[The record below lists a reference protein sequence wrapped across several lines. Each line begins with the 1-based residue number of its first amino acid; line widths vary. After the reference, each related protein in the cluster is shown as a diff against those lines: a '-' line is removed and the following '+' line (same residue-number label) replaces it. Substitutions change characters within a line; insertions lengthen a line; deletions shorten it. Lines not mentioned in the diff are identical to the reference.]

1 VDCEGIVVTWRLEVV
16 HRTSFTYATAVKS
29 SYNEAR
35 MTPITDLHQSTVNVR
50 FATLPS
56 TPIRRYWDYWGTQ
69 VTAFDIA
76 DPHERLV
83 LTSGAVVETED
94 AQPAVRGATWDDL
107 RSETV
112 TDVHAELLAATPYT
126 AQDSELAEV
135 GIALAAS
142 HDDPVDAVLAAM
154 AWVHDAMTY
163 QPGVTGVHT
172 SAAQAWQARLGVC
185 QDFVHIALVVVRA
198 MGVPARY
205 VSGYLHPQKNPEI
218 GDRVEGESHAW
229 IETWTGDWWGFD
241 PTNNGEIGHRHVGV
255 ARGRDYADVAP
266 LRGVHSGGG
275 KATLEVEVNL
285 TRLR

>member
-1 VDCEGIVVTWRLEVV
+1 MTWRLEVV
-16 HRTSFTYATAVKS
+16 HRTTFDYATAVLS

-35 MTPITDLHQSTVNVR
+35 MTPTTDLHQSTVNVR
-50 FATLPS
+50 FATVPS

-69 VTAFDIA
+69 VTAFDIC
-76 DPHERLV
+76 DPHDRLV
-83 LTSGAVVETED
+83 LTSGAVVETEA
-94 AQPAVRGATWDDL
+94 AQPPVRAATWEELAAPDVL
-107 RSETV
+107 
-112 TDVHAELLAATPYT
+112 DVHAELLASTPYT
-126 AQDSELAEV
+126 AQDDELTETAR
-135 GIALAAS
+135 ALAAS
-142 HDDPVDAVLAAM
+142 HDDPVDAVLAAVQ
-154 AWVHDAMTY
+154 WVHESLTY

-185 QDFVHIALVVVRA
+185 QDFAHVALVVIRS

-205 VSGYLHPQKNPEI
+205 VSGYLHPQKDAAI
-218 GDRVEGESHAW
+218 GERVEGESHAW
-229 IETWTGDWWGFD
+229 IEAWTGDWWGFD
-241 PTNNGEIGHRHVGV
+241 PTNQQEIGHRHVSV

>member
-1 VDCEGIVVTWRLEVV
+1 VDREGVDMTWRLEVV
-16 HRTSFTYATAVKS
+16 HRTTYDYATSVLS

-50 FATLPS
+50 FSTSPS

-69 VTAFDIA
+69 VTAFDIC
-76 DPHERLV
+76 DSHDRLV
-83 LTSGAVVETED
+83 LTSGSVVETE
-94 AQPAVRGATWDDL
+94 AARPPVRGATWDEL
-107 RSETV
+107 ATPAVR
-112 TDVHAELLAATPYT
+112 DVHAELLASTPYT
-126 AQDSELAEV
+126 AQDDELAET
-135 GIALAAS
+135 ARSLAAA
-142 HDDPVDAVLAAM
+142 HDDPVDAVLAALR
-154 AWVHDAMTY
+154 WVNESLTY

-185 QDFVHIALVVVRA
+185 QDFAHVALVVIRA

-205 VSGYLHPQKNPEI
+205 VSGYLHPQRDAAI
-218 GDRVEGESHAW
+218 GERVEGESHAW
-229 IETWTGDWWGFD
+229 IEAWTGEWWGFD
-241 PTNNGEIGHRHVGV
+241 PTNNQEIGHRHVGV

>member
-1 VDCEGIVVTWRLEVV
+1 MTWRLEVV
-16 HRTSFTYATAVKS
+16 HRTTYSYATAVQS

-56 TPIRRYWDYWGTQ
+56 TPVRRYWDYWGTQ
-69 VTAFDIA
+69 VTAFDIP
-76 DPHERLV
+76 DPHDRLV
-83 LTSGAVVETED
+83 LTSGAVVETEE
-94 AQPAVRGATWDDL
+94 AREPVRGATWDELGSPSVRDL
-107 RSETV
+107 
-112 TDVHAELLAATPYT
+112 HAELLAATPYT
-126 AQDSELAEV
+126 AQDDELAKT
-135 GIALAAS
+135 GRKLAKA
-142 HDDPVDAVLAAM
+142 HADPVDAVLAAM
-154 AWVHDAMTY
+154 TWVHDSLTY

-185 QDFVHIALVVVRA
+185 QDFAHVALVVIRA

-205 VSGYLHPQKNPEI
+205 VSGYLHTQKDAAI
-218 GDRVEGESHAW
+218 GDRVAGESHAW
-229 IETWTGDWWGFD
+229 VEAWTGDWWGFD
-241 PTNNGEIGHRHVGV
+241 PTNLQEIGHRHIGV

-275 KATLEVEVNL
+275 KAALEVEVNL

>member
-1 VDCEGIVVTWRLEVV
+1 MTWRLEVV
-16 HRTSFTYATAVKS
+16 HRTTYSYATAVQS

-50 FATLPS
+50 FSTVPS
-56 TPIRRYWDYWGTQ
+56 TPVRRYWDYWGTQ
-69 VTAFDIA
+69 VTAFDIC
-76 DPHERLV
+76 DPHDRLV
-83 LTSGAVVETED
+83 LTSGAVVETE
-94 AQPAVRGATWDDL
+94 AAQQPARGTTWDELATPAVSDFH
-107 RSETV
+107 S
-112 TDVHAELLAATPYT
+112 ELLAATPYT
-126 AQDSELAEV
+126 AQDEELAAT
-135 GIALAAS
+135 GRTFAAE

-154 AWVHDAMTY
+154 RWVHDSLTY

-172 SAAQAWQARLGVC
+172 SAAEAWQARLGVC
-185 QDFVHIALVVVRA
+185 QDFAHVALVVIRA

-205 VSGYLHPQKNPEI
+205 VSGYLHTQKDAAI
-218 GDRVEGESHAW
+218 GDRVAGESHAW
-229 IETWTGDWWGFD
+229 IEVWTGDWWGFD
-241 PTNNGEIGHRHVGV
+241 PTNNQEIGHRHIGV

>member
-1 VDCEGIVVTWRLEVV
+1 MTWRLEVV
-16 HRTSFTYATAVKS
+16 HRTTFDYATAVLS

-35 MTPITDLHQSTVNVR
+35 MTPTTDLHQSTVNVR
-50 FATLPS
+50 FATMPS

-69 VTAFDIA
+69 VTAFDIC
-76 DPHERLV
+76 DPHDRLV
-83 LTSGAVVETED
+83 LTSGAVVETEA
-94 AQPAVRGATWDDL
+94 AQSPVRGATWEELAAPDVL
-107 RSETV
+107 
-112 TDVHAELLAATPYT
+112 DVHAELLASTPYT
-126 AQDSELAEV
+126 AQDDELTETAK
-135 GIALAAS
+135 ALAAS
-142 HDDPVDAVLAAM
+142 HDDPVDAVLAAVQ
-154 AWVHDAMTY
+154 WVHESLTY

-185 QDFVHIALVVVRA
+185 QDFAHVALVVIRS

-205 VSGYLHPQKNPEI
+205 VSGYLHPQKDAAI
-218 GDRVEGESHAW
+218 GERVEGESHAW
-229 IETWTGDWWGFD
+229 IEAWTGDWWGFD
-241 PTNNGEIGHRHVGV
+241 PTNQQEIGHRHVSV

>member
-1 VDCEGIVVTWRLEVV
+1 MGSEGDDMTWRLEVV
-16 HRTSFTYATAVKS
+16 HRTTYVYTTAVLS

-35 MTPITDLHQSTVNVR
+35 MTPSTDLHQSTVNVR

-69 VTAFDIA
+69 VTAFDIG

-83 LTSGAVVETED
+83 LTSGAVVETE
-94 AQPAVRGATWDDL
+94 AARPPVRATTWAKL
-107 RSETV
+107 ATPEIQ
-112 TDVHAELLAATPYT
+112 DVHAELLAATPYT
-126 AQDSELAEV
+126 AQDDELAETAKT
-135 GIALAAS
+135 IAAA
-142 HDDPVDAVLAAM
+142 HADPVDAVLAALR
-154 AWVHDAMTY
+154 WVHESLTY

-185 QDFVHIALVVVRA
+185 QDFAHVALVVVRA

-205 VSGYLHPQKNPEI
+205 VSGYLHPQKDAAI
-218 GDRVEGESHAW
+218 GERVEGESHAW
-229 IETWTGDWWGFD
+229 IEAWTGEWWGFD
-241 PTNNGEIGHRHVGV
+241 PTNNQEIGHRHVGV
-255 ARGRDYADVAP
+255 GRGRDYADVAP

-275 KATLEVEVNL
+275 KAALEVEVNL